1 MEEKKKSNVGLIIL
15 VVVLLLACA
24 GMGVFIFINKDKLT
38 AKESTSQIQE
48 KEESKNTTETEV
60 QKGACPLYKFEQSY
74 ALTEEDKQDIADSI
88 ESMDSFGNGKI
99 DVSSITITNIDNYL
113 MTVSFNAEGSTDKL
127 MAHVYK
133 VNQKF
138 KVETFGSGTTKEDI
152 ESLTKTLSR
161 ICS

>member
-15 VVVLLLACA
+15 VVILLLACV
-24 GMGVFIFINKDKLT
+24 GMGAFIFVNKDKLN
-38 AKESTSQIQE
+38 AKENISQIQDN
-48 KEESKNTTETEV
+48 EESKSVTETEV
-60 QKGACPLYKFEQSY
+60 QKGECPLYKFEQSY
-74 ALTEEDKQDIADSI
+74 ALTEEDKQDIVDSI

-99 DVSSITITNIDNYL
+99 NVSSITITNIDNYL

-127 MAHVYK
+127 MAQVYK

>member
-15 VVVLLLACA
+15 VVVLLLACV

-38 AKESTSQIQE
+38 AKENTSQIHE

-60 QKGACPLYKFEQSY
+60 QKGECPLYKFEQSY

-99 DVSSITITNIDNYL
+99 NVSSITITNIDNYL
-113 MTVSFNAEGSTDKL
+113 MTVSFNVEGSPDKL
-127 MAHVYK
+127 MAQVYK

>member
-1 MEEKKKSNVGLIIL
+1 MEEKKKSNIGLIIL
-15 VVVLLLACA
+15 VVLLLLACV
-24 GMGVFIFINKDKLT
+24 GMGAFIFFNKDKLT
-38 AKESTSQIQE
+38 AKENTSQIQE
-48 KEESKNTTETEV
+48 KAESKNTTETEV

-74 ALTEEDKQDIADSI
+74 ALTEEDKQDIVDSI
-88 ESMDSFGNGKI
+88 ESMDSFGNGKV

-127 MAHVYK
+127 MAQVYK

>member
-1 MEEKKKSNVGLIIL
+1 MEEKKKSNVGLIIF
-15 VVVLLLACA
+15 VVILLLACV
-24 GMGVFIFINKDKLT
+24 GMGAFIFVNKDKLN
-38 AKESTSQIQE
+38 AKENISQIQDN
-48 KEESKNTTETEV
+48 EESKSVTETEV
-60 QKGACPLYKFEQSY
+60 QKGECPLYKFEQSY
-74 ALTEEDKQDIADSI
+74 ALTEEDKQDIVDSI

-99 DVSSITITNIDNYL
+99 NVSSITITNIDNYL

-127 MAHVYK
+127 MAQVYK

>member
-15 VVVLLLACA
+15 VVILLLACV
-24 GMGVFIFINKDKLT
+24 GMGAFIFVNKDKLN
-38 AKESTSQIQE
+38 AKENISQIQDN
-48 KEESKNTTETEV
+48 EESKSVTETEV
-60 QKGACPLYKFEQSY
+60 QKGECPLYKFEQSY
-74 ALTEEDKQDIADSI
+74 ALTEGDKQDIVDSI
-88 ESMDSFGNGKI
+88 ESMDSFGNGKV

-113 MTVSFNAEGSTDKL
+113 MTVSFNAEGSADKL
-127 MAHVYK
+127 MAQVYK

-138 KVETFGSGTTKEDI
+138 KVETFGSGTTKEAV

>member
-38 AKESTSQIQE
+38 AKENTSQIQE
-48 KEESKNTTETEV
+48 KAESKNTTETEV

-127 MAHVYK
+127 MAQVYK

-138 KVETFGSGTTKEDI
+138 KVETFGSGTTKEAI

>member
-1 MEEKKKSNVGLIIL
+1 
-15 VVVLLLACA
+15 
-24 GMGVFIFINKDKLT
+24 MGVFIFINKDKLI
-38 AKESTSQIQE
+38 AKENTSQIQE
-48 KEESKNTTETEV
+48 KAESKNTTETEV

-99 DVSSITITNIDNYL
+99 NVSSITITNIDNYL
-113 MTVSFNAEGSTDKL
+113 MTVSFNVEGSTDKL
-127 MAHVYK
+127 MAQVYK

-138 KVETFGSGTTKEDI
+138 KIETFGSGTTKEDI